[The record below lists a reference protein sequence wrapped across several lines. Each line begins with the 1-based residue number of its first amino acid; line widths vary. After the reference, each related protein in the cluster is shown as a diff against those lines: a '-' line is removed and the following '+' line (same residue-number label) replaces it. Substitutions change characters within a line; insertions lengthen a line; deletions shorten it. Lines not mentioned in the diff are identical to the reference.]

1 MTPVA
6 RLPLLYQLAK
16 TATPDLTAL
25 EREVLGVYLAH
36 AGLHDGR
43 GAYPSAQTI
52 ADTLEHVAL
61 VGRRPNR
68 QRVGLRKPDT
78 RAVRRARSRLDDLGY
93 LVADGAWITP
103 TIDGVAR
110 GDKATPS
117 FTVRITSSD
126 RVSAPPR
133 DIEHD
138 DDESRATGAQP
149 SSDRVLRPSKAV
161 PAPKHPSDA
170 PNSTAASQG
179 DDGREGKN
187 GYSITEEN
195 VRLIFDAWHYLL
207 RYGRRVE
214 LTTAR
219 RTAICHALREHR
231 GTVEQIRE
239 AIANVAGACPDREDQ
254 RCTDLIHICH
264 EDRLGDAIADDI
276 DPDDWTSSP
285 LGDGAY

>member
-1 MTPVA
+1 VA

-16 TATPDLTAL
+16 TATPDLTAF

-61 VGRRPNR
+61 VGRRPN
-68 QRVGLRKPDT
+68 QKVVVSRKPDA
-78 RAVRRARSRLDDLGY
+78 RAVRRARSRLVDLGH
-93 LVADGAWITP
+93 LEADGAWITP

-117 FTVRITSSD
+117 FTVRITPSD
-126 RVSAPPR
+126 GALRPPGSL
-133 DIEHD
+133 
-138 DDESRATGAQP
+138 DENRATGSQP
-149 SSDRVLRPSKAV
+149 SSDGALRPSKAV
-161 PAPKHPSDA
+161 PARKH
-170 PNSTAASQG
+170 STNARNCTA
-179 DDGREGKN
+179 DDLEIESAERAEN

-195 VRLIFDAWHYLL
+195 VRLIFDAWHHLL

-214 LTTAR
+214 LTTHR
-219 RTAICHALREHR
+219 RDAICHALREHR

-239 AIANVAGACPDREDQ
+239 AIVNVAGACPDRENQ
-254 RCTDLIHICH
+254 RCTDLPHILH
-264 EDRLGDAIADDI
+264 RDRLGKAIADDI

-285 LGDGAY
+285 FGDGAY